1 MQDTKTIILRFVRE
15 RSGLDTP
22 GDYQFEDLYID
33 ADEEHPDGN
42 RTIRFRYVFDEDGF
56 SQYDKTVSFEGHV
69 TLDASSHILA
79 SNLKV
84 TDVGVAAHYKPP
96 AGLMDE

>member
-1 MQDTKTIILRFVRE
+1 MEDVEITILRFVRE
-15 RSGLDTP
+15 QSGLDAP

-33 ADEEHPDGN
+33 TDEEHPGGN

-56 SQYDKTVSFEGHV
+56 SQYDKTTSFEGFV
-69 TLDASSHILA
+69 TLDVDSHILT

-84 TDVGVAAHYKPP
+84 TDIGVAAHYKPP
-96 AGLMDE
+96 AGLMD